1 MLRWLDPPTT
11 AYMIQRKLG
20 ANLPGPA
27 CQNISYRWQNW
38 QNISPELALAVIAAE
53 DQRFA
58 EHIGFDFTAIQQAI
72 KDGIAAKRL
81 RGGSTISQQLTKNL
95 FLWPERSLL
104 RKGLEVY
111 FTALIE
117 LTWPKQRILEVY
129 LNTIQFDSCTFGVEA
144 ASHAF
149 FNQSASQI
157 NRSQAALMAAVLPAP
172 HRLKVTR
179 PTQHLRRK
187 QSWIVRQIK
196 QLGGKHYLTQIA
208 NN

>member
-1 MLRWLDPPTT
+1 MLRWFDPPTT
-11 AYMIQRKLG
+11 AYMVQRKLG
-20 ANLPGPA
+20 FNLPGQA
-27 CQNISYRWQNW
+27 CQQISHQWQSW

-58 EHIGFDFTAIQQAI
+58 EHIGFDFSAIQQAL
-72 KDGIAAKRL
+72 KDGLTNNRL
-81 RGGSTISQQLTKNL
+81 RGGSTISQQLAKNL
-95 FLWPERSLL
+95 FLWPERSML

-111 FTALIE
+111 LTAIIE

-149 FNQSASQI
+149 FNQPASQVS
-157 NRSQAALMAAVLPAP
+157 RQQAALMAAVLPAP
-172 HRLKVTR
+172 HRLKVTH
-179 PTQHLRRK
+179 PNHYLRRK

-196 QLGGKHYLTQIA
+196 QLGGQLYIKQITIH
-208 NN
+208 